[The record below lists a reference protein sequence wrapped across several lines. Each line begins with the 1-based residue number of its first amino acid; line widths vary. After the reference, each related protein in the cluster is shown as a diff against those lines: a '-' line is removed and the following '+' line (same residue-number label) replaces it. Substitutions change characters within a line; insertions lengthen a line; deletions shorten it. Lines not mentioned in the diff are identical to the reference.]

1 MTLAT
6 VLIVEDDRALRTGLI
21 DNLEFEGYQVL
32 CADNGDDGLRMA
44 LEDHPD
50 LLLLDLALPKQ
61 DGLSVCQK
69 LRQHGRVLPVIMLTA
84 KGEESHKISGLN
96 VGADDYVTK
105 PFSIKE
111 LLARIS
117 SQLRRREMNWRSDDY
132 CTVGDALVMF
142 DKNTLQINQT
152 SIELNA
158 SEADILRLL
167 VTNRGSVV
175 SREKFIS
182 TIAGGTRF
190 TNTRALDNCI
200 VKLRR
205 KLEPDPTHPTV
216 ILTVHG
222 EGYKL
227 LDNLQQPVASNI

>member
-1 MTLAT
+1 MTMAT
-6 VLIVEDDRALRTGLI
+6 LLVVEDDSALRTGLI

-32 CADNGDDGLRMA
+32 CADNGDDGLRMV
-44 LEDHPD
+44 LEDSPD

-61 DGLSVCQK
+61 DGLSVCEK
-69 LRQHGRVLPVIMLTA
+69 LRQCGRVLPVIMLTA

-111 LLARIS
+111 LLARIK
-117 SQLRRREMNWRSDDY
+117 SQLRRSEMNHRPSDSY
-132 CTVGDALVMF
+132 TVGGAVVML
-142 DKNTLQINQT
+142 DRNTVRINKNT
-152 SIELNA
+152 IELSA

-167 VTNRGSVV
+167 VNNSGRVV
-175 SREKFIS
+175 SRETFIS
-182 TIAGGTRF
+182 SIANGTRF

-200 VKLRR
+200 VKLRK
-205 KLEPDPTHPTV
+205 KLEPDPTHPTI

-227 LDNLQQPVASNI
+227 LDTLQ